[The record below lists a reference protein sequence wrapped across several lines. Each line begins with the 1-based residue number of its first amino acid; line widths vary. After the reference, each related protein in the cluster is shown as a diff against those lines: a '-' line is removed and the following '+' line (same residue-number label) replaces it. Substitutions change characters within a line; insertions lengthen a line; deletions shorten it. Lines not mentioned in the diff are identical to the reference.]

1 MLNGIRNLFGKSGA
15 GAGAEAQGQ
24 RPDGGAAA
32 RPMTG
37 KVLGGLAV
45 IGAVGLVALA
55 AERVQSPAAEQAPA
69 GEQAAAAVPG
79 SEVRG
84 PGSYAMGFGLGA
96 QVGGSIRGQNI
107 DIDMDEFMAGFT
119 AALTGAQPRMTEE
132 QMQKAMDDL
141 QRRQEAL
148 AVAAQAKRQQEN
160 TAFLAENGKKPGIET
175 TRSGLQYQVM
185 KEGDGTKAGATSLV
199 VVHYEGRLLDGTVF
213 DSSIARGTPA
223 AMRVDGV
230 IPGWQEALQAMREGD
245 KWRLWIP
252 SDLGYG
258 AQGASRVIPPHS
270 VLVFEVELIEVK
282 DENTPEGPARPP
294 VE

>member
-1 MLNGIRNLFGKSGA
+1 MLNGIRNLFGKSGD
-15 GAGAEAQGQ
+15 GAGAQGH
-24 RPDGGAAA
+24 RPDTGPVA
-32 RPMTG
+32 RPVTGPISG

-55 AERVQSPAAEQAPA
+55 AERVQSPAAEQAA
-69 GEQAAAAVPG
+69 TAEAVPG

-107 DIDMDEFMAGFT
+107 DIDMDEFMAGFS

-141 QRRQEAL
+141 QRRQEVL
-148 AVAAQAKRQQEN
+148 AAAAQAKRQQEN
-160 TAFLAENGKKPGIET
+160 SAFLAENGKKPGIET
-175 TRSGLQYQVM
+175 TRTGLQYQVL
-185 KEGDGTKAGATSLV
+185 KEGDGTKAGASSRV

-258 AQGASRVIPPHS
+258 AQGAGRMIPPHS